1 MEKVS
6 KRESAI
12 QEVKE
17 SVSLL
22 SQLLQGFSRES
33 SSQSNQELVKVSA
46 ETQHIG
52 DRLQA
57 RGPLRSSFAPP
68 THGSASLCRICTS
81 AVRR

>member
-22 SQLLQGFSRES
+22 NQLLQGFSRES
-33 SSQSNQELVKVSA
+33 SSHSNQELVKVSELTLGCRHA
-46 ETQHIG
+46 AQ
-52 DRLQA
+52 
-57 RGPLRSSFAPP
+57 RGGLVPP
-68 THGSASLCRICTS
+68 CLSVCLPSRICTS